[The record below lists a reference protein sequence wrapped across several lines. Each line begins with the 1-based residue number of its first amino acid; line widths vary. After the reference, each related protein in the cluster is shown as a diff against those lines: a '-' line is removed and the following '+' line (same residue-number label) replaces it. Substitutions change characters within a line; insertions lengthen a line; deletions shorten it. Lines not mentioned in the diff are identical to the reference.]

1 MQAGCVN
8 ASASAVDHSTPP
20 APLAMCPMA
29 SVCRGMMQKRF
40 SGMWLVIPAVV
51 FISLGVL
58 MVIEPRILLW
68 VMAAG
73 FVLLGAMMLM
83 MMGLMRRMFRAVPTH
98 E

>member
-1 MQAGCVN
+1 M
-8 ASASAVDHSTPP
+8 DHSIAPTPM
-20 APLAMCPMA
+20 AMCPMA

-83 MMGLMRRMFRAVPTH
+83 MVGLIRRMFRAVPTH
-98 E
+98 G

>member
-1 MQAGCVN
+1 M
-8 ASASAVDHSTPP
+8 T
-20 APLAMCPMA
+20 
-29 SVCRGMMQKRF
+29 QKRF
-40 SGMWLVIPAVV
+40 SGMWLVILAVV